1 MAAKNMQKARRQLL
15 LTFDAFSTLF
25 HPRTPVPEQYCQVAY
40 FYGLSSDVVT
50 PEKIGQAFKQ
60 AFKAQSKKFPNYGR
74 SEVLKGRYGGP
85 KQWWGDVI
93 QESFAKVM
101 STSPLNGPRDPAKLP
116 DGMVDRLLDVFAS
129 QEGYSLYSDVM
140 PLFEKLKEW
149 KNRINGTHTAM
160 GDSEHNFTHLVVGV
174 ISNSDDRVPA
184 VLKSLGLKIGD
195 VRADSDPS
203 RMDLPSFGEGGDKDS
218 RPEHSEFEQCLN
230 DIDMII
236 TSYEAGEEK
245 PHGLIFDVAK
255 KKAQTILRSRTTS
268 LNIAEFDS
276 SNDWLCLHV
285 GDDYSKDYRGAA
297 NAGWNAVL
305 VLREHSSNDDH
316 FKSMDIRSI
325 HAIRSLDDLMPNIEN
340 YIQN

>member
-1 MAAKNMQKARRQLL
+1 MAAKNIRKAKRQLL

-40 FYGLSSDVVT
+40 SYGLSSDVVT
-50 PEKIGQAFKQ
+50 PEKVGQAFKES
-60 AFKAQSKKFPNYGR
+60 FKAQSKKFPNYGR
-74 SEVLKGRYGGP
+74 NEVLKGRYSGP

-93 QESFAKVM
+93 QDSFAKVM
-101 STSPLNGPRDPAKLP
+101 STSPLNGPRDLAKLP

-129 QEGYSLYSDVM
+129 QEGYSLYGDVM
-140 PLFEKLKEW
+140 PLFKKLKEW
-149 KNRINGTHTAM
+149 KDRINRTHTAT

-184 VLKSLGLKIGD
+184 ILKSLGLKIGD
-195 VRADSDPS
+195 IRADCDPS
-203 RMDLPSFGEGGDKDS
+203 RVDLPGFEEGGDEDS
-218 RPEHSEFEQCLN
+218 RPEHFESEQCLN

-245 PHGLIFDVAK
+245 PHRLIFDVAK
-255 KKAQTILRSRTTS
+255 KQAQTILRSQTTS

-285 GDDYSKDYRGAA
+285 GDDYSKDCEGAA
-297 NAGWNAVL
+297 NAGWDTVL
-305 VLREHSSNDDH
+305 VLREHSSNDDN

-325 HAIRSLDDLMPNIEN
+325 RVIHSLDDLMPNIEN
-340 YIQN
+340 YIQS